1 MLQCYDCP
9 DVPGV
14 RECGRC
20 RHVLKYDLVRMVLD
34 MDRVYLTE
42 LNRNKNGRPSKTDDP
57 YISHLVFKRYNELK
71 SYRKVGQE
79 FSMSKDTVRKIVKQV
94 IEDMEY
100 VI

>member
-1 MLQCYDCP
+1 MLKCYKCP

-20 RHVLKYDLVRMVLD
+20 RLVLKYELVELLLE
-34 MDRVYLTE
+34 MDRIYLTE
-42 LNRNKNGRPSKTDDP
+42 STRNKEGRPSKTKDE
-57 YISHLVFKRYNELK
+57 YINHKVYTRYLELK
-71 SYRKVGQE
+71 SYRKVGIE
-79 FSMSKDTVRKIVKQV
+79 FNMSKDTVRKIVKQV